1 MGALMARR
9 SVQTLVREFVKAGSF
24 HQFAVDLPQL
34 ALTSLSAITGNRG
47 ETFRS
52 RGTFGIVR

>member
-1 MGALMARR
+1 MARR